1 MDRQRGLLRG
11 EAALAERSMGTQRH
25 ARGWMRCGTIRV
37 RWGDVPTT
45 VGWTSMTVLDPVAA
59 HPRWYD
65 VRVTLGRVFLRHP
78 AARYG
83 SALAI
88 VGLTTASVILLPLV
102 LQLETLQL
110 LYMLVVLATA
120 VLSGFGPA
128 LLAATT
134 SFICLNFF
142 FVSPRYTLWIARPED
157 GLRLV
162 EFWVAA
168 FLSGALAAYARHQTD
183 RAERRVLEIT
193 TLHTLT
199 LAMEAEATLQGRL
212 DQIVATTASLLAL
225 PFCTITLRDPVCTAT
240 WGTREDVVH
249 DLTVPIRHDA
259 AIIGHLQ
266 AGIPRTRQFAPEDQY
281 LLRLITTQLLSVL
294 DRARMLDAAAQAR
307 LFQASDQ
314 LKSAILS
321 SISHDLRTP
330 LTTIQGAVSELQAT
344 DVAWT
349 PSTREQL
356 LDAIDEEA
364 ERLRRLVGNLLD
376 LSRLRGGALLPHT
389 DWYALD
395 EIIYHALEHQRGL
408 LTGHRVT
415 VDVPADLPLT
425 PLDFVLTEQVL
436 VNLLQ
441 NAVQYGAPD
450 TAITITVTRMDD
462 HLACRIANT
471 GPVIPPSWHDRIVE
485 PFVRLPDTAAAGS
498 GLGLAIC
505 KGFLEAQGGTLALD
519 PTVQDGV
526 AISMTVPLTLPG
538 QAPA

>member
-1 MDRQRGLLRG
+1 MTAHDPF
-11 EAALAERSMGTQRH
+11 TTH
-25 ARGWMRCGTIRV
+25 A
-37 RWGDVPTT
+37 
-45 VGWTSMTVLDPVAA
+45 
-59 HPRWYD
+59 RWYD
-65 VRVTLGRVFLRHP
+65 IRVTLGRIFLRRP

-83 SALAI
+83 SALGI
-88 VGLTTASVILLPLV
+88 VGMITAGVMLVPVV

-110 LYMLVVLATA
+110 LYVLVVLATA

-128 LLAATT
+128 MLAATT

-157 GLRLV
+157 GLRLA

-183 RAERRVLEIT
+183 RAERRVLEIS

-212 DQIVATTASLLAL
+212 DQIAATTANLLGL
-225 PFCTITLRDPVCTAT
+225 PFCTITLHTPPCTAI
-240 WGTREDVVH
+240 WGTRQEVLH
-249 DLTVPIRHDA
+249 DLTIPIRHEA
-259 AIIGHLQ
+259 ETIGSLQ
-266 AGIPRTRQFAPEDQY
+266 AGLPRTRQFAPEEQY
-281 LLRLITTQLLSVL
+281 LLRLITTQLRSVL

-307 LFQASDQ
+307 MFQASDQ

-330 LTTIQGAVSELQAT
+330 LTTIQGAVSELKAT
-344 DVAWT
+344 DVDWT
-349 PSTREQL
+349 PATRRQL

-376 LSRLRGGALLPHT
+376 LSRLRSGALLPHT

-395 EIIYHALEHQRGL
+395 EIIYHTLDHQRML
-408 LTGHRVT
+408 LHGHEVA
-415 VDVPADLPLT
+415 VQLPADLPLMA
-425 PLDFVLTEQVL
+425 LDFVLTEQVL
-436 VNLLQ
+436 ANLLQ

-450 TAITITVTRMDD
+450 TTITISVAQFAD
-462 HLACRIANT
+462 HLVCRIANT
-471 GPVIPPSWHDRIVE
+471 GPPIPALWHERMFE
-485 PFVRLPDTAAAGS
+485 PFVRVPGTTVAGS

-505 KGFLEAQGGTLALD
+505 RGFLEAQGGTLALD
-519 PTVQDGV
+519 PSVQDGV
-526 AISMTVPLTLPG
+526 AITITLPLT
-538 QAPA
+538 PAGRPLHG